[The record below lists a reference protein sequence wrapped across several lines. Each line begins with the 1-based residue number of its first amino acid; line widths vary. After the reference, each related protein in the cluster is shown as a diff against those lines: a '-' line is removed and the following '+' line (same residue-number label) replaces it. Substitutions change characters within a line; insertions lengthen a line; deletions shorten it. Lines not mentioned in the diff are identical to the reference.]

1 MGKIPDDL
9 DLLVQQ
15 AALNA
20 SHLERVGNQLIP
32 LVMHL
37 PPEKV
42 QLYKKWLEPLLDT
55 LERDSVNYGYLVA
68 LLALLMYRET
78 RYKDVI
84 KLLVNYQ
91 DEYGDDIPVAL
102 MVPMNSLIGGC
113 YRGLGELEHAL
124 EFFQRNIPYSEYEH
138 NGHKFFYSVTL
149 YHIAEIYGELQEFEK
164 KLEKHKQSQE
174 FNERSNNRDF
184 YFRALN
190 GIGRAYQGLKDYDNA
205 LAYFLIAEKESKQTG
220 TPPFQA
226 RNLHDLGSLYADLGN
241 VDKALDYFEQ
251 ALYIRK
257 KQKFVNASTTTLM
270 EMGRVLIGNAR
281 VKNTRVKNTSIEKAI
296 ALLDEALKQAEN
308 LGVKK
313 KQFQICRLLSEAYE
327 QSERDDLALKYF
339 KKYSGLKEEV
349 DDVNKTRAE
358 NQRIREMNTLLEE
371 QKGLIENQKI
381 KIENAFAELSSVN
394 KNLVGANLSLE
405 NRTHQLHATL
415 EANKEILRIT
425 AHDLKN
431 PLCGII
437 GLVDLVMIE
446 SEASHQSAYESV
458 WENVPLVNEEA
469 NRMLQII
476 IELLDKHRAGEQPAL
491 IRERVTLNDIV
502 TRVIRWN
509 SKQAQEKGILL
520 HPHKGSS
527 VAVDVDMIS
536 IQRVLD
542 NYVSNAIKFSPHHTN
557 IWVDINH
564 TCYTLDGKGMVRV
577 SVRDEG
583 PGLTKEDKEKVFGK
597 MQSLSAKPTGNEH
610 SSGLGLYIVKSLIG
624 AHLGEVGVESECGQG
639 ATFWFSLP
647 MPEA

>member
-20 SHLERVGNQLIP
+20 SHLERVGNHLIP

-55 LERDSVNYGYLVA
+55 LERGSVNYGYLVA
-68 LLALLMYRET
+68 LFSLLMYRET
-78 RYKDVI
+78 RFKEVI

-205 LAYFLIAEKESKQTG
+205 LAYFLKAEKESKQTG

-270 EMGRVLIGNAR
+270 EMGRVLIGN
-281 VKNTRVKNTSIEKAI
+281 TRVKNTSIEKAI

-327 QSERDDLALKYF
+327 QCERDDLALKYF

-394 KNLVGANLSLE
+394 KNLVRANQSLE

-446 SEASHQSAYESV
+446 SKASHQSAYDSV
-458 WENVPLVNEEA
+458 WGNIPMLKEEA

-476 IELLDKHRAGEQPAL
+476 IELLDKHRDGEQSAL
-491 IRERVTLNDIV
+491 ISERVALNDIV
-502 TRVIRWN
+502 KRILRWN
-509 SKQAQEKGILL
+509 SKQAEEKGILL
-520 HPHKGSS
+520 HAHSGAS
-527 VAVDVDMIS
+527 VEVDVDIIS

-542 NYVSNAIKFSPHHTN
+542 NYVSNAIKFSPRNTN

-564 TCYTLDGKGMVRV
+564 TSDDLEGKGVVRV

-597 MQSLSAKPTGNEH
+597 MQRLSAKPTGDEH
-610 SSGLGLYIVKSLIG
+610 SSGLGLYIVKSLIE
-624 AHLGEVGVESECGQG
+624 AHQGEVGVESERGEG
-639 ATFWFSLP
+639 ATFWFTLP
-647 MPEA
+647 MLEASMRL